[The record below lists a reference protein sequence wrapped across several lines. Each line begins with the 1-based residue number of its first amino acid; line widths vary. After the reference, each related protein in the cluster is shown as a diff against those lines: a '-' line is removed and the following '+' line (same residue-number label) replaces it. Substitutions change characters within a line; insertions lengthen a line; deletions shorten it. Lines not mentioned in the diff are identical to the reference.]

1 MATPIIL
8 PKVGQ
13 SVETCILTA
22 WYKKKGDAVKKDE
35 LLFSFETDK
44 AAIDENAKVDGILLE
59 IFFEAGSEVPVLAT
73 IGVIGQPGES
83 AKKFRTADTTG
94 QTKDENTTI
103 IQEQSAPDTGTT
115 SIPLTQRQSADKI
128 KISPRAK
135 KIAESKRI
143 LYDSIQGSGPGG
155 RIIAHDIE
163 SASSGLTYAAYEH
176 AKNEKMPT
184 EESTGIENRITSHD
198 LDVKGQAGEEF
209 IVKKISNI
217 RKRIADAM
225 QKSVQNSAQL
235 THHLSADVRSVQ
247 AIRTQFKAKADVEM
261 NITINDMICF
271 AIIKALKQHPDINGH
286 FNGTEIKEFKTVHL
300 GIAVDTPRGLM
311 VPAIKNA
318 DKMTLEQLS
327 TVIKKRAEECR
338 QGDISPDLLSSEAA
352 TFTVS
357 NLGIYGIEIFTPVLN
372 IPQIGIIG
380 VNTII
385 QRPADLGRDIIG
397 LVPFIGISLTYDHRA
412 IDGAPASR
420 FLQTVKKEIETFSL

>member
-1 MATPIIL
+1 MP
-8 PKVGQ
+8 
-13 SVETCILTA
+13 
-22 WYKKKGDAVKKDE
+22 
-35 LLFSFETDK
+35 
-44 AAIDENAKVDGILLE
+44 
-59 IFFEAGSEVPVLAT
+59 AG
-73 IGVIGQPGES
+73 
-83 AKKFRTADTTG
+83 
-94 QTKDENTTI
+94 
-103 IQEQSAPDTGTT
+103 
-115 SIPLTQRQSADKI
+115 
-128 KISPRAK
+128 
-135 KIAESKRI
+135 
-143 LYDSIQGSGPGG
+143 
-155 RIIAHDIE
+155 
-163 SASSGLTYAAYEH
+163 
-176 AKNEKMPT
+176 
-184 EESTGIENRITSHD
+184 ESTGIENRMSSHD
-198 LDVKGQAGEEF
+198 IDVKGQAGEEF

-225 QKSVQNSAQL
+225 QKSLQNSAQL

-247 AIRTQFKAKADVEM
+247 AIRAQFKTKADAEK

-318 DKMTLEQLS
+318 DRMTLVQLS
-327 TVIKKRAEECR
+327 TAIKERAGECR

-357 NLGIYGIEIFTPVLN
+357 NLGIYGIEMFTPVLN

-385 QRPADLGRDIIG
+385 QRPADVGGGIIG
-397 LVPFIGISLTYDHRA
+397 FVPFIGISLTYDHRA